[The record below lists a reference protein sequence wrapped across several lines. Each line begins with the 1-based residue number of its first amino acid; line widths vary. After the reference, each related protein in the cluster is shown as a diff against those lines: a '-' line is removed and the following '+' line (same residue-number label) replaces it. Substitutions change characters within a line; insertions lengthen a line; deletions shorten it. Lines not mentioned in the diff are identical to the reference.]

1 LTGSFAAGVVFSMT
15 IVAPRS
21 QAEIVKKPDLIP
33 DVAEVV
39 EDGSH
44 VAIGHAHSPEDPVR
58 SAQMRTV
65 GA

>member
-1 LTGSFAAGVVFSMT
+1 MGSFAPGLVFSMT
-15 IVAPRS
+15 IVARRS
-21 QAEIVKKPDLIP
+21 QAEIVKKQNLIQ

-39 EDGSH
+39 EGGSH
-44 VAIGHAHSPEDPVR
+44 AAIGQAHSPEDPVW